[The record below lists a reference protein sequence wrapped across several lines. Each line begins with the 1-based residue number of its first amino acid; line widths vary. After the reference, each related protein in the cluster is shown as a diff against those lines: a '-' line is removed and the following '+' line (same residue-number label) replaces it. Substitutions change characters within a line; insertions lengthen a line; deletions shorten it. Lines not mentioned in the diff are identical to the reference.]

1 MGKMGLNNKSYN
13 AKYAK
18 LLSFTLGN
26 YMEMLDPNFRRYVIG
41 ETISLFRNENGLT
54 DLSMLEKDFLSKDD
68 ISDEIKKEILDGIF
82 RTDEEYEQYITTMEW
97 YIIGKTSDSR
107 EVVMP
112 NNKVS
117 MYDYTIEDLDG
128 MYQSREAALCIF
140 EEINFCKSLQALR
153 PKNKAMVLEK
163 KEQ

>member
-54 DLSMLEKDFLSKDD
+54 DLNMLEKDFLSKDD

-128 MYQSREAALCIF
+128 MYQSRETALCIF

>member
-1 MGKMGLNNKSYN
+1 MKKMGSDNKKYN
-13 AKYAK
+13 DKYAK

-41 ETISLFRNENGLT
+41 ETISLFRKEDGLT
-54 DLSMLEKDFLSKDD
+54 DLGMLEKDFLSKDD
-68 ISDEIKKEILDGIF
+68 ISEEIKREILDGVF
-82 RTDEEYEQYITTMEW
+82 RTDEEYEQYISTMEW
-97 YIIGKTSDSR
+97 FIIGKTSDSR
-107 EVVMP
+107 EIVMP

-128 MYQSREAALCIF
+128 MYQNREVAEYIF
-140 EEINFCKSLQALR
+140 QEISFCKSLQTLR
-153 PKNKAMVLEK
+153 PKNKAMMLEK

>member
-54 DLSMLEKDFLSKDD
+54 DLGILEKDFLSKDD

>member
-54 DLSMLEKDFLSKDD
+54 DLNMLEKDFLSKDD

>member
-26 YMEMLDPNFRRYVIG
+26 YIEMLDPNFRRYVIG

-54 DLSMLEKDFLSKDD
+54 DLGMLEKDFLSKDD

>member
-26 YMEMLDPNFRRYVIG
+26 YIEMLDPNFRRYVIG
-41 ETISLFRNENGLT
+41 EAISLFRNENGLT
-54 DLSMLEKDFLSKDD
+54 DLGMLEKDFLSKDD

>member
-1 MGKMGLNNKSYN
+1 MEKMGLNNKSYN

-41 ETISLFRNENGLT
+41 ETISLFRKEDGLT
-54 DLSMLEKDFLSKDD
+54 DLGMLEKDFLSKDD
-68 ISDEIKKEILDGIF
+68 ISEEIKREILDGVF
-82 RTDEEYEQYITTMEW
+82 RTDEEYEQYISTMEW
-97 YIIGKTSDSR
+97 FIIGKTSDSR
-107 EVVMP
+107 EVVIP

-128 MYQSREAALCIF
+128 MYQNREVAEYIF
-140 EEINFCKSLQALR
+140 QEISFCKSLQTLR
-153 PKNKAMVLEK
+153 PKNKAMMLEK

>member
-1 MGKMGLNNKSYN
+1 MEKMGLNNKSYN

-41 ETISLFRNENGLT
+41 ETISLFRKEDGLT

-68 ISDEIKKEILDGIF
+68 ISDEIKKEILNGVF
-82 RTDEEYEQYITTMEW
+82 RTDEEYEQYISTMEW

-117 MYDYTIEDLDG
+117 MYDYTIDDLDG

-140 EEINFCKSLQALR
+140 QEISFCKSLQTLR
-153 PKNKAMVLEK
+153 PKNKAMMLEK